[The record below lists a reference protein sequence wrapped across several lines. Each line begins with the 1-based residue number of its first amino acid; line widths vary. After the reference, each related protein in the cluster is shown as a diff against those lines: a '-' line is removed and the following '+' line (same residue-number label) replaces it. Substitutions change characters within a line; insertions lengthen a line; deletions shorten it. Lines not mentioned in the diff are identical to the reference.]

1 MKNLLLLFI
10 ISIIPSNLFAQAK
23 VNNIIAPVSYFI
35 NHLEQ
40 LNQIKTN
47 LGKYRQTSIVGISGM
62 GKTQLARMYTYANKG
77 NYNLIWFID
86 SNLNINDELLKLAKA
101 INKAEGKI
109 LIAEE
114 AANVKKELM
123 EYLGQND
130 KWLLIF
136 DNLKVGE
143 NKKIQDFIN
152 WEHNGNIIFCSQDSD
167 RMPYIVKAV
176 PFEKP
181 ETIKLANIILL
192 DKDNNLVEFL
202 VQEFKG
208 YPVLIVQG
216 AQILN
221 NVPGLDKE
229 EYKNKIQK
237 SNDKISFNLSLVTEQ
252 LKPSTRQL
260 LNINSI
266 TQ

>member
-1 MKNLLLLFI
+1 
-10 ISIIPSNLFAQAK
+10 
-23 VNNIIAPVSYFI
+23 
-35 NHLEQ
+35 
-40 LNQIKTN
+40 
-47 LGKYRQTSIVGISGM
+47 
-62 GKTQLARMYTYANKG
+62 
-77 NYNLIWFID
+77 
-86 SNLNINDELLKLAKA
+86 
-101 INKAEGKI
+101 
-109 LIAEE
+109 
-114 AANVKKELM
+114 M

-181 ETIKLANIILL
+181 KTIKLANIILL

-229 EYKNKIQK
+229 EYKNLMIK
-237 SNDKISFNLSLVTEQ
+237 
-252 LKPSTRQL
+252 
-260 LNINSI
+260 
-266 TQ
+266 